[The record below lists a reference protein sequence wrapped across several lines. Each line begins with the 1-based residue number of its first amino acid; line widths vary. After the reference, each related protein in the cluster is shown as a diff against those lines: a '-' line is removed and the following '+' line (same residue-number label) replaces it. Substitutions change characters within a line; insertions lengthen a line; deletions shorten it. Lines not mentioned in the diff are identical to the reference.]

1 MKFFTRRFLL
11 FTVFLLVIAA
21 GLRTVFAHALPVQSI
36 PESNAILDTAPAQI
50 EIFFSEA
57 IEESFSSIKVFDTN
71 GAQVDNNDTRLDLAD
86 PRHLS
91 ATIRSVPDGVYTVVW
106 NVLSTVDGHITS
118 GSFPF
123 AIGNV
128 DPEALAAAGQAS
140 QTYTVSPLDILARW
154 LVFLSSSSFTGGMLF
169 FLLIWTPAHPG
180 EAISD
185 RLQPRWK
192 VLRTVGLIVFIC
204 GNILAVMAQ
213 AGRTTGAELAVPWSA
228 ELADLLIT
236 TRGGVLIL
244 ARIFLGVALVRLLL
258 GRPVRYGHWLAF
270 GFSLIILLTISL
282 SSHSAALEA
291 NIIPVV
297 LDWIHLIGAGIW
309 IGGLMSFVTV
319 VWSLRGHDAA
329 EGAEFVSRLIPR
341 FSKVA
346 IPVVALLGLTGIYSA
361 LVNVGSFDKLFN
373 TLYGETLVVKTIL
386 VLPMIAL
393 GAVNLLI
400 ITGRMRRAVEDK
412 SLLNHPIVRRFRGV
426 VSTEVALGV
435 LVLLTVSM
443 LTSVAPAKL
452 VAERPAL
459 DKTSKADDLNIELN
473 VTPGRV
479 GVNTFLATVTKDG
492 DPVDDALE
500 VNLSFIPTTS
510 NIPPAQVSL
519 PNIGNGEYQ
528 IDGSFFSLS
537 DTWQVQVGVRRQD
550 AFDAFANLTF
560 EVGVTGNQG
569 SAPPWTNYAGVIVT
583 LMALGYIFVW
593 RTLVPSQRPFAVLSS
608 TTCLALGVAGIVGIA
623 RPEVGPA
630 MALINPI
637 PPNIDSVTA
646 GGELYQRNCVPC
658 HGITGRGDGPV
669 GLTLNPPPA
678 DLTIHT
684 APGVHPD
691 GQLFLW
697 ISDGFPG
704 ASAMPAFRSVI
715 PDEDRWN
722 LVNYLRTLNNTS

>member
-1 MKFFTRRFLL
+1 
-11 FTVFLLVIAA
+11 
-21 GLRTVFAHALPVQSI
+21 
-36 PESNAILDTAPAQI
+36 
-50 EIFFSEA
+50 
-57 IEESFSSIKVFDTN
+57 
-71 GAQVDNNDTRLDLAD
+71 
-86 PRHLS
+86 
-91 ATIRSVPDGVYTVVW
+91 
-106 NVLSTVDGHITS
+106 
-118 GSFPF
+118 
-123 AIGNV
+123 
-128 DPEALAAAGQAS
+128 
-140 QTYTVSPLDILARW
+140 
-154 LVFLSSSSFTGGMLF
+154 
-169 FLLIWTPAHPG
+169 
-180 EAISD
+180 
-185 RLQPRWK
+185 
-192 VLRTVGLIVFIC
+192 
-204 GNILAVMAQ
+204 
-213 AGRTTGAELAVPWSA
+213 
-228 ELADLLIT
+228 
-236 TRGGVLIL
+236 
-244 ARIFLGVALVRLLL
+244 
-258 GRPVRYGHWLAF
+258 
-270 GFSLIILLTISL
+270 
-282 SSHSAALEA
+282 
-291 NIIPVV
+291 
-297 LDWIHLIGAGIW
+297 
-309 IGGLMSFVTV
+309 
-319 VWSLRGHDAA
+319 
-329 EGAEFVSRLIPR
+329 
-341 FSKVA
+341 
-346 IPVVALLGLTGIYSA
+346 LLGLTGIYSA

-373 TLYGETLVVKTIL
+373 TFYGETLVVKTIL

-560 EVGVTGNQG
+560 EVGVTGNQS

>member
-1 MKFFTRRFLL
+1 
-11 FTVFLLVIAA
+11 
-21 GLRTVFAHALPVQSI
+21 
-36 PESNAILDTAPAQI
+36 
-50 EIFFSEA
+50 
-57 IEESFSSIKVFDTN
+57 
-71 GAQVDNNDTRLDLAD
+71 
-86 PRHLS
+86 
-91 ATIRSVPDGVYTVVW
+91 
-106 NVLSTVDGHITS
+106 
-118 GSFPF
+118 
-123 AIGNV
+123 
-128 DPEALAAAGQAS
+128 
-140 QTYTVSPLDILARW
+140 
-154 LVFLSSSSFTGGMLF
+154 
-169 FLLIWTPAHPG
+169 
-180 EAISD
+180 
-185 RLQPRWK
+185 
-192 VLRTVGLIVFIC
+192 
-204 GNILAVMAQ
+204 
-213 AGRTTGAELAVPWSA
+213 
-228 ELADLLIT
+228 
-236 TRGGVLIL
+236 
-244 ARIFLGVALVRLLL
+244 
-258 GRPVRYGHWLAF
+258 
-270 GFSLIILLTISL
+270 
-282 SSHSAALEA
+282 
-291 NIIPVV
+291 
-297 LDWIHLIGAGIW
+297 
-309 IGGLMSFVTV
+309 
-319 VWSLRGHDAA
+319 
-329 EGAEFVSRLIPR
+329 
-341 FSKVA
+341 VA
-346 IPVVALLGLTGIYSA
+346 IPVVALLGLTGMYSA

>member
-11 FTVFLLVIAA
+11 FTIFLLVIAA

-57 IEESFSSIKVFDTN
+57 IEESFSSIKVFDTD
-71 GAQVDNNDTRLDLAD
+71 GAQVDNNDSRLDLAD

-123 AIGNV
+123 AVGNV

-169 FLLIWTPAHPG
+169 FLLVWTPTHPG

-192 VLRTVGLIVFIC
+192 VLRTVGLIAFIC
-204 GNILAVMAQ
+204 GNILAIMAQ
-213 AGRTTGAELAVPWSA
+213 AGRTTGSELAAPWSA

-244 ARIFLGVALVRLLL
+244 ARLFLGVALVRLLL
-258 GRPVRYGHWLAF
+258 GRPVRYGLWLAF
-270 GFSLIILLTISL
+270 ALSILILLTISL

-319 VWSLRGHDAA
+319 VWSLRGHDTA
-329 EGAEFVSRLIPR
+329 EGAELISRLIPR

-373 TLYGETLVVKTIL
+373 NLYGETLVVKTVL
-386 VLPMIAL
+386 VLPMVAL

-426 VSTEVALGV
+426 VSTEVVLGV

-473 VTPGRV
+473 ITPGRV

-492 DPVDDALE
+492 HPVDDALE

-519 PNIGNGEYQ
+519 PNIKNGEYE

-583 LMALGYIFVW
+583 MMALGYIFVW
-593 RTLVPSQRPFAVLSS
+593 RTLVPSQRQFAVVSS
-608 TTCLALGVAGIVGIA
+608 TTCLVLGVAGIVAIS

-658 HGITGRGDGPV
+658 HGVTGQGDGPV

-715 PDEDRWN
+715 SDEDRWN